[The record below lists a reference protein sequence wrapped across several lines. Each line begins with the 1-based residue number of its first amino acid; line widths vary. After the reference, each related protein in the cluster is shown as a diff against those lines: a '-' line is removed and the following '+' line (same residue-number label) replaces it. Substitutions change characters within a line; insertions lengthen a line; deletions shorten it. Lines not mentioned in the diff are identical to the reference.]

1 MRFIKLLSL
10 TILTGLLLGVAWLP
24 SCTFLIFIAFV
35 PLLFLTEEIEK
46 STIKR
51 KKLSIFLFTY
61 LTFLIWNCFDTWWIW
76 YASEGGAI
84 AALAANAL
92 LMALTYLLYFS
103 LRRRIQNP
111 TYSIW
116 ILLPVWLSFE
126 YLHLNWELT
135 WSWLTL
141 GNIFA
146 FEHNWVQ
153 WYEFT
158 GVSGG
163 TAWVFAVNILLYQVI
178 KFKIKETRIKRVVT
192 ALLII
197 LPIILSQLIIK
208 FTTTLTYKL
217 TTQVLIVQPNIDPYN
232 DKFNGDFQGQLQGV
246 YNKIKNKI
254 TAKTAYVVLP
264 ETFLTET
271 IWENDMENSFSI
283 KFLKDSL
290 LSKFPDLNIVI
301 GASTL
306 YRYDKNEKKPAT
318 ARAIENTDYFYD
330 VYNTAIQLNKS
341 GLTIYH
347 KSKLVPGVERMPY
360 PFLFKPL
367 EGLAI
372 NLGGTFG
379 SLGTQDTRDVFFNKD
394 KTIGIAPV
402 VCYESIFGEYV
413 ADYINNGANL
423 I

>member
-10 TILTGLLLGVAWLP
+10 AILTGLLLGVAWLP

-35 PLLFLTEEIEK
+35 PLLFLTEEIEN
-46 STIKR
+46 STLKR
-51 KKLSIFLFTY
+51 KKLCLFLLTY
-61 LTFLIWNCFDTWWIW
+61 LAFLIWNCFNTWWIW

-92 LMALTYLLYFS
+92 LMSLTYLLYFS

-111 TYSIW
+111 TYGIW

-163 TAWVFAVNILLYQVI
+163 TAWVFVVNILLYQII

-208 FTTTLTYKL
+208 FTNPLTNKA
-217 TTQVLIVQPNIDPYN
+217 TTQVLIVQ
-232 DKFNGDFQGQLQGV
+232 
-246 YNKIKNKI
+246 
-254 TAKTAYVVLP
+254 
-264 ETFLTET
+264 
-271 IWENDMENSFSI
+271 
-283 KFLKDSL
+283 
-290 LSKFPDLNIVI
+290 
-301 GASTL
+301 
-306 YRYDKNEKKPAT
+306 
-318 ARAIENTDYFYD
+318 
-330 VYNTAIQLNKS
+330 
-341 GLTIYH
+341 
-347 KSKLVPGVERMPY
+347 
-360 PFLFKPL
+360 
-367 EGLAI
+367 
-372 NLGGTFG
+372 
-379 SLGTQDTRDVFFNKD
+379 
-394 KTIGIAPV
+394 
-402 VCYESIFGEYV
+402 
-413 ADYINNGANL
+413 
-423 I
+423 